1 MASADPPSE
10 GIHAGPAL
18 DLNIVVQRHAVVQ
31 RGQLASEP
39 SERVLNPLSGGRGHD
54 TSASF
59 TLDGEENFREN
70 HSSRAQPEHIRLGGL
85 PNGIARAYFHSNSS
99 SKIFVILFCSRIKRN

>member
-31 RGQLASEP
+31 RDQLASEP
-39 SERVLNPLSGGRGHD
+39 SERVLNPGPCRAVVGMTPARPLRSTGKKISGKITVRGH
-54 TSASF
+54 SPS
-59 TLDGEENFREN
+59 
-70 HSSRAQPEHIRLGGL
+70 
-85 PNGIARAYFHSNSS
+85 
-99 SKIFVILFCSRIKRN
+99 IFD